1 MPEPLQDDAESLEFS
16 LLRQMEEICRAE
28 KRSDLGGVDR
38 DEVMAVV
45 SERIII
51 VFKCTKTRGL
61 KCDRLLTAAASS
73 SSSWPSDVIRNRFS
87 SSPQKLSS
95 FPLSLMPLLSR
106 PQFATKADFKIFGQ
120 GGRGTNDRFRLFTT

>member
-1 MPEPLQDDAESLEFS
+1 MHEPLQDDAESLEFS

-87 SSPQKLSS
+87 RSSK
-95 FPLSLMPLLSR
+95 
-106 PQFATKADFKIFGQ
+106 
-120 GGRGTNDRFRLFTT
+120 N